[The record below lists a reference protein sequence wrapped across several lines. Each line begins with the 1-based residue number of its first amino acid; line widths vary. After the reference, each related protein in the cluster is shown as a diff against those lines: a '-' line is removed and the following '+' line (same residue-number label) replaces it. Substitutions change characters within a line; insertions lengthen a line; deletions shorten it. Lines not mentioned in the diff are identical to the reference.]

1 MMLGVEA
8 VMGPRLGG
16 LMVGLSMIMLGLIL
30 LGLALRRR
38 PD

>member
-1 MMLGVEA
+1 MLLGAEV
-8 VMGPRLGG
+8 VTGPRLGA

-38 PD
+38 HD